1 MSKHYD
7 LIAIGAGSGGL
18 SVAERAALYGAKV
31 AVIESA
37 KLGGTCVNVGCVP
50 KKVMW
55 YAADIAHS
63 LQRAAGFGFNVA
75 EINFDWQKLVANR
88 QSYVNGINDWYDGYL
103 KSANV
108 DVIRGL
114 ARFIDKRTLEVAGQL
129 YSADHIVI
137 APGTSP
143 VVPNIP
149 GADLGITSDGFFA
162 LENLPKRIII
172 EGAGYIGVELAGVLN
187 SLGSEVTIV
196 SRSGHLVSHF
206 DELIQRHLTEI
217 MLEEGVRII
226 GPSTVSSVKRSS
238 DQLLEVKLSNG
249 ETLAGFDQVL
259 WAIGRDPNVAN
270 LNLKEIGV
278 HCDSRGFITT
288 DDYQQTN
295 VENVY
300 AIGDVTGRV
309 PLTPVAIAAGRR
321 LADRLFNNQQQRK
334 LVYSNIP
341 SVMFSH
347 PPIGT
352 VGLTE
357 ADARKKYGDAVKVYT
372 STFTPMKYTF
382 SSHAAKTAMKLVTVG
397 EDEKIVG
404 CHIIGDG
411 ADEMLQGFAV
421 AVRMGA
427 RKQDF
432 DDTVAIHPSSA
443 EELVTMR

>member
-18 SVAERAALYGAKV
+18 SVVERAAMYGAKV
-31 AVIESA
+31 AVVESA

-63 LQRAAGFGFNVA
+63 LQRAEGFGFTVA
-75 EINFDWQKLVANR
+75 NTQFSWQKLVSNR
-88 QSYVNGINDWYDGYL
+88 ESYVGGINNWYVDYL
-103 KSANV
+103 KDANV
-108 DVIRGL
+108 DVIQGT
-114 ARFIDKRTLEVAGQL
+114 ATFIDKRTLEVAGEQF
-129 YSADHIVI
+129 SADHIVI
-137 APGTSP
+137 APGTTP
-143 VVPNIP
+143 IVPDIP
-149 GADLGITSDGFFA
+149 GAELGITSDGFFA
-162 LENLPKRIII
+162 LTELPKNILI

-187 SLGSEVTIV
+187 SLGCKVTIV
-196 SRSGHLVSHF
+196 SRSGHIVSHF
-206 DELIQRHLTEI
+206 DEMIQRQLTET
-217 MLEEGVRII
+217 LLDEGVEIV
-226 GPSTVSSVKRSS
+226 GGCTVASVEKQA
-238 DQLLEVKLSNG
+238 DQTLSATLSNG
-249 ETLAGFDQVL
+249 EQLGGFDQVL
-259 WAIGRDPNVAN
+259 WAIGRSPNVEK
-270 LNLKEIGV
+270 LNLQEIGV
-278 HCDSRGFITT
+278 HCNDRGFITT

-295 VENVY
+295 VEKVY
-300 AIGDVTGRV
+300 AIGDVTGRA

-321 LADRLFNNQQQRK
+321 LADRLFNNQAERK

-341 SVMFSH
+341 TVMFSH

-357 ADARKKYGDAVKVYT
+357 AEARQRYGDSVKVYT
-372 STFTPMKYTF
+372 TRFTPMKHTF
-382 SSHAAKTAMKLVTVG
+382 SEHAAKTAMKLVTVG
-397 EDEKIVG
+397 IEEKIVG

-421 AVRMGA
+421 AIRMGA
-427 RKQDF
+427 CKQDF